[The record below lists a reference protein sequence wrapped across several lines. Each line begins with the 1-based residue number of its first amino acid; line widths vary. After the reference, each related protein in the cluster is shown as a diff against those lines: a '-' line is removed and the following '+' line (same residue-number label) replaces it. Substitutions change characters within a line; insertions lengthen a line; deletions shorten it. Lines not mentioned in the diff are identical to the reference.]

1 MTAPMFKVFT
11 DAMVPYTKSID
22 GVERK
27 FIRTTASST
36 VTDRKGH
43 AFNERALKKMGQEAT
58 GMTIFLNHE
67 YKVPEDLFGSIAASD
82 AKHAG
87 FDSDKNAI
95 WDLDFDVMV
104 NESNPRAVQA
114 WDAYQS
120 GVRMGVSVGV
130 IVKDWEAKKNS
141 DIMEIKDV
149 EFLEASIVGI
159 PANPRTWVQGAV
171 KSISAFSELEKDGTM
186 ETLSAI
192 DGALALSDD
201 AVGDI
206 TQTVNLS
213 TDEEKEE
220 SSAPIDPDNDD
231 SLAEEEEAKSIDEAK
246 TEVVEELHNSSDP
259 EASVGAIQTALVLD
273 ASAAPEGSVS
283 AGIDL
288 LANAYKAE
296 LQDLRTKLRDATQE
310 RDEAQE
316 AARLA
321 MSIVERISALPLG
334 RKATYQREINSF
346 RRDLAGVYG
355 DDFLAFLER
364 KT

>member
-27 FIRTTASST
+27 FIKTTASST

-67 YKVPEDLFGSIAASD
+67 YKVPEDLFGSIATSD
-82 AKHAG
+82 AKHVG

-95 WDLDFDVMV
+95 WDLDFDVML

-130 IVKDWEAKKNS
+130 IVKDWEAKKDS

-171 KSISAFSELEKDGTM
+171 KSIAAFSELENDGTL
-186 ETLSAI
+186 ETLAVLDDVVTTATI
-192 DGALALSDD
+192 D
-201 AVGDI
+201 
-206 TQTVNLS
+206 
-213 TDEEKEE
+213 EKKAEE

-231 SLAEEEEAKSIDEAK
+231 SLSDQEEAKSITDEAK
-246 TEVVEELHNSSDP
+246 TEVAEELLSSDP
-259 EASVGAIQTALVLD
+259 EASEGATQDVPD
-273 ASAAPEGSVS
+273 VEASTVPEGSVS

-296 LQDLRTKLRDATQE
+296 LQDVRTKLAATEQE

-321 MSIVERISALPLG
+321 LSIVERISALPLG
-334 RKATYQREINSF
+334 RKATYQREIKSF
-346 RRDLAGVYG
+346 RHDLAGVYG
-355 DDFLAFLER
+355 EDFLAFLDER
-364 KT
+364 KQ